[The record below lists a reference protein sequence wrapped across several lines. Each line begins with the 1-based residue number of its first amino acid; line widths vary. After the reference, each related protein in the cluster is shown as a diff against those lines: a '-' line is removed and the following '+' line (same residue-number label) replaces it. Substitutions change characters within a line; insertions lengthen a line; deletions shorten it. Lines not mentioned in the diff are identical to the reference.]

1 MNVLSSPVS
10 DEKKLTF
17 YDRPAYVA
25 MKAEEYKGKPS
36 TNKKTRRFNA
46 FAPNATTP
54 KPQSN
59 YVQKDENKLLKFTV
73 DNEDLSAQE
82 IKVCDLSL
90 TWRRL
95 VKSGLLNM
103 FDMQHALGEDK
114 IRFVQIDGTV
124 GFMETKEANASELVD
139 TVNSIENGPVKVSI
153 PNADEEAEFY
163 KAKSIRQQQSNKNK
177 SSNRGG
183 SGRGGSKR
191 GGRNTGGRKRK
202 NDDNPNNTE
211 VKARKTEA

>member
-1 MNVLSSPVS
+1 
-10 DEKKLTF
+10 
-17 YDRPAYVA
+17 
-25 MKAEEYKGKPS
+25 
-36 TNKKTRRFNA
+36 
-46 FAPNATTP
+46 
-54 KPQSN
+54 
-59 YVQKDENKLLKFTV
+59 
-73 DNEDLSAQE
+73 
-82 IKVCDLSL
+82 
-90 TWRRL
+90 
-95 VKSGLLNM
+95 
-103 FDMQHALGEDK
+103 MQHALGEDK